1 LVPLLLVL
9 VLMIWV
15 VLLQYSPK
23 NPLLLLLFKEEER
36 DRERI
41 RKSKPCKNPFSIL
54 SGTNREEDKVACYQ
68 RYFTVFLLFITIFP
82 SFYDVVFLYSAI
94 FFFY

>member
-1 LVPLLLVL
+1 
-9 VLMIWV
+9 MIWV

-41 RKSKPCKNPFSIL
+41 RKSKPCKNPFLFYLEQTEKRIKLLVTRDIL
-54 SGTNREEDKVACYQ
+54 QFS
-68 RYFTVFLLFITIFP
+68 YF
-82 SFYDVVFLYSAI
+82 S
-94 FFFY
+94 